1 MINILLKK
9 HSFSCMEKKIK
20 NHSMFVFFIF
30 QQTGMCRKTKNM
42 VFKGSEAIADERRFP
57 DNIGT
62 MVRVSDLTDIKAI
75 APPYPE

>member
-1 MINILLKK
+1 MYGKK
-9 HSFSCMEKKIK
+9 DQESFNVC
-20 NHSMFVFFIF
+20 FFIF
-30 QQTGMCRKTKNM
+30 QQTGMCRKTINM